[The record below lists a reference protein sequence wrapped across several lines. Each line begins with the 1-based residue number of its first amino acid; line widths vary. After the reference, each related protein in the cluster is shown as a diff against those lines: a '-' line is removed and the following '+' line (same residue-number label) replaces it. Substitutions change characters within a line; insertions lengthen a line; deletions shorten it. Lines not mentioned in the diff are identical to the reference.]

1 MRVATYAEHG
11 STNNITIEH
20 WDRPTPQAGEVL
32 VEIKAAALNGFD
44 PMILEAT
51 TSLKNPL
58 PMVPC
63 GDAAGVIVELGA
75 DVSTDWAVGDR
86 VSLLP
91 YGDFGMMGETAL
103 GCARE
108 FVTVPAENLLRMPD
122 ALSFE
127 DAAALPVAYGTAYRM
142 MVTRGKVQAG
152 ETVLIL
158 GASGGVGLGA
168 LQLAK
173 SVGATVIACAS
184 SDAKVKKLQELGAD
198 HVINTSEEDWFT
210 RTREIAGK
218 ARVSGEGGVD
228 VVVNYIGGE
237 DWAKALKVTK
247 LGGRILTCGA
257 TTGYD
262 PKTDIRYIWS
272 FELSIIG
279 SDGWTKDDQ
288 FHLMDLA
295 ASGKLK
301 PVLHSVRPLEETAD
315 AMQEMIDR
323 KVFGK
328 SIIVP

>member
-1 MRVATYAEHG
+1 MRVATYSEHG
-11 STNNITIEH
+11 STSNIMLEN
-20 WDRPTPQAGEVL
+20 WDRPKPAAGEVL

-63 GDAAGVIVELGA
+63 GDAAGVIAELG
-75 DVSTDWAVGDR
+75 DGVEGWSIGDR

-108 FVTVPAENLLRMPD
+108 FVTVPAENLLMMPD
-122 ALSFE
+122 ALGFE

-142 MVTRGKVQAG
+142 MVTRGKVAAG

-158 GASGGVGLGA
+158 GASGGVGLGS

-184 SDAKVKKLQELGAD
+184 SQEKADKLKALGAD
-198 HVINTSEEDWFT
+198 HVILTSEEDWVT
-210 RTREIAGK
+210 RTREIVGK

-279 SDGWTKDDQ
+279 SDGWTKEDQ
-288 FHLMDLA
+288 FHLMNLA

-301 PVLHSVRPLEETAD
+301 PVIHSVRPFEDTA
-315 AMQEMIDR
+315 AALQEMIDR

-328 SIIVP
+328 SILVP